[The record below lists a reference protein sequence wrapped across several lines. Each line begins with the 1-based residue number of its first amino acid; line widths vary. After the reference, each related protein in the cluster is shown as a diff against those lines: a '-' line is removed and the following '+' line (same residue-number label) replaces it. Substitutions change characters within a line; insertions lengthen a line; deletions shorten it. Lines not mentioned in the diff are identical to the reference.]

1 MSPNPLEEILHPQSI
16 AVAGASETGDG
27 GRFILAL
34 LKLGFKGKIYPVH
47 PKYQEVRGIKCYP
60 SVRDIPGNVDFV
72 ISSIP
77 ATQVLNLLDDC
88 AMKGV
93 KCIHFFTARFAETGR
108 QDAIELEKEMLK
120 RAKAAGIRIIG
131 PNCMGVYHPGWGI
144 SWDPGMSNTPGPM
157 GLISQSG
164 ALAYEL
170 IETAGTRGMHYSKG
184 ISYGNAVDFNECD
197 YLEYFAEDDETKL
210 VVLYIEGVRDG
221 KRFLDI
227 LRKTTAKKPVIILKG
242 GRGKSG
248 TRATASHTASLAG
261 STEVWK
267 TAMKQ
272 AGAVT
277 VSDIE
282 EMIDVAA
289 AFYFL
294 PPAYGNHVGVAG
306 GGGGGSVLAADL
318 CEEAGLDVIP
328 LPAEIREELK
338 KQGNPVW
345 DWISNPADFSIL
357 PGGVG
362 AEALSKM
369 MAAHAAIDL
378 NIVFIVPRGSRGPLT
393 VDSLITQF
401 PFDDMKSKPLFAI
414 LYDRSS
420 GEKDPTGRITGI
432 FTEFKNRLVEKSIPV
447 YPNITRAANA
457 AAKMVKFYKQQKTR
471 EKQ

>member
-1 MSPNPLEEILHPQSI
+1 MSPNPLEAILHPESI
-16 AVAGASETGDG
+16 AIAGASETGDG
-27 GRFILAL
+27 GRFILSL
-34 LKLGFKGKIYPVH
+34 VKLGFKGKIYPVH
-47 PKYQEVRGIKCYP
+47 PKYQEVLGFKCYP

-77 ATQVLNLLDDC
+77 AAQVLNLLDDC
-88 AMKGV
+88 SVKGV
-93 KCIHFFTARFAETGR
+93 KCIHFFTARLAETGR
-108 QDAIELEKEMLK
+108 QDAIELEKEMLIK
-120 RAKAAGIRIIG
+120 ARAAGIRMIG
-131 PNCMGVYHPGWGI
+131 PNCMGVYHPAWGLA
-144 SWDPGMSNTPGPM
+144 WNPGMSNVPGPM

-164 ALAYEL
+164 ALAFEL
-170 IETAGTRGMHYSKG
+170 IETAGARGMHYSKG

-197 YLEYFAEDDETKL
+197 YLEYFAQDDETKL
-210 VVLYIEGVRDG
+210 VVIYIEGVRDG

-227 LRKTTAKKPVIILKG
+227 LQRTTAKKPVIILKG

-261 STEVWK
+261 SAEVWK

-272 AGAVT
+272 TGAVT

-282 EMIDVAA
+282 ELIDVAA

-294 PPAYGNHVGVAG
+294 PPANGTHVGVAG

-318 CEEAGLDVIP
+318 CEEAGLEVIP
-328 LPAEIREELK
+328 LPVEIREELK

-357 PGGVG
+357 PGGAG
-362 AEALSKM
+362 ADTIAKM
-369 MAAHAAIDL
+369 MASHPDIDL

-393 VDSLITQF
+393 VESLITQF
-401 PFDDMKSKPLFAI
+401 TFDDMKIKPLLAI

-432 FTEFKNRLVEKSIPV
+432 FNDFKNRLTEKHIPV

-457 AAKMVKFYKQQKTR
+457 AAKMVNYYRHRT
-471 EKQ
+471 